1 MRLELPVYISNN
13 RPDVQEIE
21 LTDKYKIV
29 DVDNEKS
36 ATVIDEENTPQVLDM
51 EQLSGAGKCVLVV
64 DDSTMCRKM
73 VCRLLKRMS
82 YECIEAKNGA
92 VCVDILS
99 DQARSTRIDFVLC
112 DFEMPIMD
120 GPTACKILRAKGHT
134 LPIIGLTGN
143 VLKVDTDHFIS
154 SGADAVIAKPFS
166 IEDFQNAISSY
177 QFD

>member
-1 MRLELPVYISNN
+1 MRLELPVYISNDK
-13 RPDVQEIE
+13 PDLQEIE
-21 LTDKYKIV
+21 MIDKYKIV

-36 ATVIDEENTPQVLDM
+36 AMIVEDENAPQVLDM

-92 VCVDILS
+92 VCIDIMS
-99 DQARSTRIDFVLC
+99 GQARNSRIDFVLC
-112 DFEMPIMD
+112 DFEMPIMN
-120 GPTACKILRAKGHT
+120 GPTACKILRAKGYT

-154 SGADAVIAKPFS
+154 SGANAVIAKPFS
-166 IEDFQNAISSY
+166 IEDFLNAISSY
-177 QFD
+177 

>member
-1 MRLELPVYISNN
+1 MRLELPVYISNDK
-13 RPDVQEIE
+13 PDLQEIE
-21 LTDKYKIV
+21 MTDKYKIV
-29 DVDNEKS
+29 DVDNEKP
-36 ATVIDEENTPQVLDM
+36 AMMIVEDENAPQVLDM

-92 VCVDILS
+92 VCIDIMS
-99 DQARSTRIDFVLC
+99 DQARNSRIDFVLC
-112 DFEMPIMD
+112 DFEMPIMN

-154 SGADAVIAKPFS
+154 SGANAVIAKPFS
-166 IEDFQNAISSY
+166 IEEFQNAISSY
-177 QFD
+177 

>member
-1 MRLELPVYISNN
+1 MRLELPVYISNDK
-13 RPDVQEIE
+13 PDLQEIE
-21 LTDKYKIV
+21 MTDKYKIV
-29 DVDNEKS
+29 DVDNEKP
-36 ATVIDEENTPQVLDM
+36 AMMIVEDENAPQVLDM

-92 VCVDILS
+92 VCIDIMS
-99 DQARSTRIDFVLC
+99 DQARNSRIDFVLC
-112 DFEMPIMD
+112 DFEMPIMN

-154 SGADAVIAKPFS
+154 SGANAVIAKPFS
-166 IEDFQNAISSY
+166 IEDFLNAISSY
-177 QFD
+177 